1 MSEKNIPTNA
11 AGLDR
16 RALIRGIAIAGASGI
31 VASAQDKT
39 TPRATAAAA
48 TVVASYSKG
57 VVETTAGKVRGY
69 TSRGVLVFRGIP
81 YGAPTGGANRFMP
94 PEKPKPWAS
103 VRSCLTY
110 GPACPSGI
118 NISENSDNSTRGDED
133 NFLLYRTGG
142 WQRGEDCLRLNVWTP
157 ATGASS
163 RKRAVMVFMHGGGYS
178 GGSGNDLLSYDGENL
193 ARNHDV
199 VVVTHNH
206 RLNVFGFLN
215 LAELGGERYAGSG
228 NAGMLDNVPAYT
240 QQVHGVLPPRAA
252 QAPNSAIVYHIIAE
266 VGLLAA

>member
-1 MSEKNIPTNA
+1 MSETNIPTKA

-16 RALIRGIAIAGASGI
+16 RTLIRGIAIAGASGI

-39 TPRATAAAA
+39 APRASAAAA
-48 TVVASYSKG
+48 PVMASYSKG

-81 YGAPTGGANRFMP
+81 YGAPTSGANRFMP
-94 PEKPKPWAS
+94 PGKPKPWAG

-118 NISENSDNSTRGDED
+118 NISENGDNSTRGDED

-157 ATGASS
+157 GHGCLRPKTRRDGVHARRRLFR
-163 RKRAVMVFMHGGGYS
+163 RKRQRSLVVRWREPGPQSRRGRGHAQSPAQRVR
-178 GGSGNDLLSYDGENL
+178 LSQPRGVRRRALRQLRGMPACWTTSRCSNGCATTSPTSEATP
-193 ARNHDV
+193 ARC
-199 VVVTHNH
+199 
-206 RLNVFGFLN
+206 
-215 LAELGGERYAGSG
+215 
-228 NAGMLDNVPAYT
+228 
-240 QQVHGVLPPRAA
+240 
-252 QAPNSAIVYHIIAE
+252 
-266 VGLLAA
+266 